1 MMAGTVV
8 EGPFEPPRD
17 EVAEDASSRVRQIV
31 AAAALTLAVLSL
43 PLLAGR
49 LRRGR
54 VVVVALLV
62 VLTGAA
68 FVYADIVAPR
78 QAPGGRLPQ
87 TVEVIVV
94 PGSGPVKVRLVYPQ
108 R

>member
-1 MMAGTVV
+1 MAGATS
-8 EGPFEPPRD
+8 EGPIDPPQD
-17 EVAEDASSRVRQIV
+17 ELAGDASTRVRQIV

-62 VLTGAA
+62 VLTGAV

-78 QAPGGRLPQ
+78 RTPGDRLPQ

-94 PGSGPVKVRLVYPQ
+94 PGSGPVKVRLAYPQ